1 MLRLRLLELV
11 LEVFLVISSRK
22 QKSLNSVAFIVNV
35 ILKLVPYQLSGH
47 QHSQDPGKAG
57 NGGQGGHMVTT
68 GFWRAMFKNLQHFAS
83 IEDCEACKVE
93 EEEWSCSCGNSTCQ
107 C

>member
-47 QHSQDPGKAG
+47 QHIQDPGKAG
-57 NGGQGGHMVTT
+57 NGGQGGHGHHRLLESHVQKSPT
-68 GFWRAMFKNLQHFAS
+68 FCIN
-83 IEDCEACKVE
+83 
-93 EEEWSCSCGNSTCQ
+93 
-107 C
+107 